1 MNVPWGFSSFDRVA
15 FGLVNGVWTHPVLD
29 KVMPLVTD
37 LHKIPWVA
45 YGVAPAALAFWL
57 YKGRK
62 HALRVLIVAGL
73 AVGAA
78 DLLSYR
84 VLKPW
89 AARPR
94 PAYAGIGAI
103 VRAPVGGK
111 LGFPSNHAMNAAAA
125 ASVLSVA
132 YPAAGIVFWS
142 GAGLIAYSRVYVGA
156 HYPFDVL
163 AGMAFGAI
171 LGIPWA
177 LLMLGGGAGGG
188 SGGGKKKKKKG

>member
-1 MNVPWGFSSFDRVA
+1 MNVPWGFASFDRVA
-15 FGLVNGVWTHPVLD
+15 FGLINGVWTHPVLD
-29 KVMPLVTD
+29 RVMPLVTD
-37 LHKIPWVA
+37 LHKIPWVV
-45 YGVAPAALAFWL
+45 YGIAPAAIAFWL
-57 YKGRK
+57 YKERK
-62 HALRVLIVAGL
+62 HALRVLVVAAI
-73 AVGAA
+73 AVGAC

-94 PAYAGIGAI
+94 PQYAGIGAI

-125 ASVLSVA
+125 ASVLGVA
-132 YPAAGIVFWS
+132 YPAAGIVFWG
-142 GAGLIAYSRVYVGA
+142 GAGLVAYSRVYVGA
-156 HYPFDVL
+156 HYPLDVL
-163 AGMAFGAI
+163 VGMAVGAV

-177 LLMLGGGAGGG
+177 MLMLGGGAGGG

>member
-1 MNVPWGFSSFDRVA
+1 MNIPWGFGSFDRVA
-15 FGLVNGVWTHPVLD
+15 FGLINGVWTHPALD
-29 KVMPLVTD
+29 TAMPLVTD
-37 LHKIPWVA
+37 PHRIPWVL
-45 YGVAPAALAFWL
+45 YGLAPAALAFWL

-62 HALRVLIVAGL
+62 HALRVLVVAGI
-73 AVGAA
+73 AVGVC

-94 PAYAGIGAI
+94 PEYAGIGAI

-125 ASVLSVA
+125 ASVLAVA
-132 YPAAGIVFWS
+132 YPSAGFVFWTL
-142 GAGLIAYSRVYVGA
+142 AGLIAYSRVYVGA

-163 AGMAFGAI
+163 AGLAFGAV
-171 LGIPWA
+171 LGTPWA
-177 LLMLGGGAGGG
+177 MLMLGGGAGGG
-188 SGGGKKKKKKG
+188 SGGGKKKKKR